1 MLEVITGLSLAAA
14 AGLNAY
20 VPLLGIGLLA
30 KFTGLIALP
39 TGWAWLENS
48 WTLGILGVLL
58 LIELIVDKVP
68 ALDTVNDILQTVVR
82 PASGGI
88 VFSAGSASTTV
99 AVSDPEAFIHSET
112 FWPFVLGVVIAL
124 VPHLLKLLSRPVVNL
139 ATAGAG
145 AAVMSTVE
153 DIASVVVTVLAV
165 VLPILALILIIAFI
179 VFISRWIAKRR
190 KHRAAKLAA
199 A

>member
-20 VPLLGIGLLA
+20 VPLLGVGLLA
-30 KFTGLIALP
+30 KYTGLIALP
-39 TGWAWLENS
+39 TGWAWLENG
-48 WTLGILGVLL
+48 WTLGILSLL
-58 LIELIVDKVP
+58 LLVELIVDKVP
-68 ALDTVNDILQTVVR
+68 ALDSVNDILQTVVR

-88 VFSAGSASTTV
+88 VFSAGSASTTA
-99 AVSDPEAFIHSET
+99 AVSDPEAFVNSDS

-145 AAVMSTVE
+145 ASIMSTVE

-165 VLPILALILIIAFI
+165 VLPILALILMVAFI
-179 VFISRWIAKRR
+179 VFIIRWVRKRR
-190 KHRAAKLAA
+190 KRRAAARTAA
-199 A
+199 